1 MRLNWKAAIALAA
14 LILAINT
21 GARQAMGFMLPPMAT
36 ELAWGMSSLSFALAI
51 QNLVFGLA
59 APIASKLSDRFGTLS
74 VFLIGSVCYAV
85 GMGITALWP
94 TPTTWMLGAGILAGI
109 GIGATTFPLVLAAV
123 TRLVPIE
130 HRGIGLGIASA
141 GGSLGQLIYSVAT
154 PLLVLID
161 WKVAML
167 ALGASCLLLIPMAL
181 PLLRRPPA
189 GSQPEVE
196 DMPEQGPLW
205 KDRRFLSLAGGFFVC
220 GVHVAFIATH
230 LPNYVVACG
239 MPLHVAGN
247 TLAIIGALNIAGTIF
262 FGAWG
267 GRRHPPQL
275 LMLIYLCRAALVMSM
290 VVIPP
295 TSTLLYAFGAIMGV
309 LWLSTVPL
317 TSQAVAIYFGQKR
330 QAFVFGMVL
339 AAHQLG
345 AFLGAWGGGV
355 VYQMTGSYDLLWI
368 SSGILGLVAALVHWP
383 VRREPTHMMQPRLA

>member
-1 MRLNWKAAIALAA
+1 MQLNWKAAITLAA

-21 GARQAMGFMLPPMAT
+21 GARQAMGFMLPPMAS
-36 ELAWGMSSLSFALAI
+36 ELTWGMGSLSFALAI

-74 VFLIGSVCYAV
+74 VFLVGSLCYAV
-85 GMGITALWP
+85 GMGVTALWP
-94 TPTTWMLGAGILAGI
+94 TPTVWMLGAGVLAGI

-123 TRLVPIE
+123 TRVVPIQ

-141 GGSLGQLIYSVAT
+141 GGSFGQLIYSVAT
-154 PLLVLID
+154 PMLVLID
-161 WKVAML
+161 WKIAML

-181 PLLRRPPA
+181 SLLRRPPA
-189 GSQPEVE
+189 GSEAPAE
-196 DMPEQGPLW
+196 DIPSQGPLLQ
-205 KDRRFLSLAGGFFVC
+205 DRRFLALAGGFFVC

-230 LPNYVVACG
+230 LPNFVVACG
-239 MPLHVAGN
+239 LPLNVAGN
-247 TLAIIGALNIAGTIF
+247 TLAIIGALNIAGTIL

-275 LMLIYLCRAALVMSM
+275 LMLIYLCRAALVMAM

-295 TSTLLYAFGAIMGV
+295 SSMLLYAFGAIMGI

-317 TSQAVAIYFGQKR
+317 TSQAVALYFGQKR

-339 AAHQLG
+339 AAHQVG

-355 VYQMTGSYDLLWI
+355 VYQLTGSYDLLWI
-368 SSGILGLVAALVHWP
+368 SSGIFGLLAAIVHWP
-383 VRREPTHMMQPRLA
+383 VRREPTRVIQPQLA

>member
-1 MRLNWKAAIALAA
+1 MQLNWKAAIALAA

-21 GARQAMGFMLPPMAT
+21 GARQAMGFMLPPMAS
-36 ELAWGMSSLSFALAI
+36 ELTWGMGSLSFALAI
-51 QNLVFGLA
+51 QNLVFGLS

-74 VFLIGSVCYAV
+74 IFLVGSLCYAV
-85 GMGITALWP
+85 GMGITAIWP
-94 TPTTWMLGAGILAGI
+94 TPTVWMLGAGVLAGI

-123 TRLVPIE
+123 TRVVPIE
-130 HRGIGLGIASA
+130 HRGLGLGIASA

-154 PLLVLID
+154 PILVLID

-167 ALGASCLLLIPMAL
+167 ALGASCLLLIPLAL
-181 PLLRRPPA
+181 PLLRRPAP
-189 GSQPEVE
+189 GSQPELE
-196 DMPEQGPLW
+196 DLPIECPLW
-205 KDRRFLSLAGGFFVC
+205 QDRRFLALAGGFFVC

-230 LPNYVVACG
+230 LPNFVVACG
-239 MPLHVAGN
+239 LPLNVAGN
-247 TLAIIGALNIAGTIF
+247 TLAIIGALNIAGTIC

-275 LMLIYLCRAALVMSM
+275 LMLIYLCRAALVMAM

-295 TSTLLYAFGAIMGV
+295 TSALLYTFGAIMGV

-317 TSQAVAIYFGQKR
+317 TSQAVALYFGQKR

-339 AAHQLG
+339 AAHQMG

-368 SSGILGLVAALVHWP
+368 SSGVLGLLAALVHWP
-383 VRREPTHMMQPRLA
+383 VRHEPRRVLQPQLA